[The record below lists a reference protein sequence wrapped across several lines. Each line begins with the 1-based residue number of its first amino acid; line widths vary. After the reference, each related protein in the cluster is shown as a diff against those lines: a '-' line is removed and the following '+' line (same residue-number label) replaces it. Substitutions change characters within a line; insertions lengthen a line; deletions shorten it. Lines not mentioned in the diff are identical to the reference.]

1 MKKIE
6 QCLIA
11 SLFLIPQ
18 FGMAQGK
25 VWTLNDCISY
35 ALEHNIQIKQKM
47 VAQQQA
53 EVDTKSSKASL
64 LPSVSFGTDH
74 TLSYRPFSETTTS
87 LTGGTMSQTSNKTR
101 YNGSYSISA
110 NWTVWDG
117 GKNRKNIEYSKLS
130 QEISQYDT
138 QQSINDIQEQIAKI
152 YVQILYEQE
161 AVKVCQG
168 TLDVA
173 KEQEARGKEL
183 VEAGKMSRSELAQLT
198 ATVANDEYSLVNAQ
212 TMVQDYK
219 MQLKQLLEI
228 DNDIDITI
236 PEISDEKAMVTLPA
250 YQDVYNAALE
260 LRPEI
265 KSNRLS
271 IDAAD
276 MQISMAKS
284 GYQPSVSLI
293 ANVGTSTAT
302 GIGTNWNTQF
312 KNNLN
317 NNIGVSISIPLYDH
331 RQTKSS
337 VEKAQLSKQSSELSL
352 QSAQRQLHSTIEGY
366 WLDAYSAQKKFIAA
380 KASVESNQA
389 SFDLVNEQFKEG
401 LKHLA
406 ELNTAKNNLLQ
417 SQQDKIQSKYTAV
430 LNTVLLKFYGGESIN
445 F

>member
-1 MKKIE
+1 MNSWKETGKKKPENDKKGDRRNAGEGIPENAASGITAAGLSGAAFETVSRYGSAQKEHIFAYTGTDYENNVTLKRGGLRHISESKVHPDYENSNLRSQAGYAAENKYAARENASHIIRGDRVRIRHTDTGDSGRYDELRDHLVTRDGRIIGGEQMKFVGDDAR
-6 QCLIA
+6 QCLNA
-11 SLFLIPQ
+11 KLL
-18 FGMAQGK
+18 
-25 VWTLNDCISY
+25 
-35 ALEHNIQIKQKM
+35 
-47 VAQQQA
+47 
-53 EVDTKSSKASL
+53 SK
-64 LPSVSFGTDH
+64 D
-74 TLSYRPFSETTTS
+74 
-87 LTGGTMSQTSNKTR
+87 
-101 YNGSYSISA
+101 
-110 NWTVWDG
+110 
-117 GKNRKNIEYSKLS
+117 
-130 QEISQYDT
+130 
-138 QQSINDIQEQIAKI
+138 
-152 YVQILYEQE
+152 YE
-161 AVKVCQG
+161 KY
-168 TLDVA
+168 L
-173 KEQEARGKEL
+173 
-183 VEAGKMSRSELAQLT
+183 
-198 ATVANDEYSLVNAQ
+198 
-212 TMVQDYK
+212 
-219 MQLKQLLEI
+219 

-317 NNIGVSISIPLYDH
+317 NNIGVSISIPLYDR
-331 RQTKSS
+331 RQTKSN
-337 VEKAQLSKQSSELSL
+337 VEKAQLSKQSSELNL

-380 KASVESNQA
+380 KTSVESNQA